1 MQSAKKTFAN
11 TLKIRKDNIQLFP
24 QDKGYIID
32 MYVEDIVEKID
43 KISNSEIFSYI
54 IYDLLEVNTHKN
66 IFRRIER
73 LENYENIYDFKPIIQ
88 NQIAPIVAKKFYD
101 YGYNVE
107 ILNDRT
113 KSHIKISWNNCI

>member
-32 MYVEDIVEKID
+32 MYVEDIAEKID

-66 IFRRIER
+66 VFRRIER

>member
-32 MYVEDIVEKID
+32 MYVEDIAEKID

-66 IFRRIER
+66 VFRRIER

-88 NQIAPIVAKKFYD
+88 NQIAPIVAKKFDD
-101 YGYNVE
+101 YGYKVE

-113 KSHIKISWNNCI
+113 KSHIKISWNNCK